1 MNKQQGGQG
10 EGCHEAIQQSRIL
23 RTRLS
28 PTQNPLSAQ
37 HLDSEVKCLAV
48 NVVTVHAKISPGSLA
63 SQERRGSWVIE
74 GLPWGVESYCEFS
87 PVGCPSASSA
97 PPFGKLMPQPN
108 RRTLTVKIKSN
119 ACSSTSL
126 SLFFSFA
133 RYQLFTN
140 CPLISCHRLPH
151 LNARK
156 SRACLVTREF
166 SFIRDAILVEFITTS

>member
-1 MNKQQGGQG
+1 MQG

-37 HLDSEVKCLAV
+37 HLGSEVKCLAV

-87 PVGCPSASSA
+87 SVGCPSASSA
-97 PPFGKLMPQPN
+97 PPFGKLMTQPN
-108 RRTLTVKIKSN
+108 RRTLTAKIKSN

-126 SLFFSFA
+126 SLSSSL
-133 RYQLFTN
+133 LFTN

>member
-1 MNKQQGGQG
+1 MQG

-23 RTRLS
+23 RTRFS

-37 HLDSEVKCLAV
+37 HLGSEVKCLAV

-87 PVGCPSASSA
+87 SVGCPSASSA
-97 PPFGKLMPQPN
+97 PPFGKLMTQPN
-108 RRTLTVKIKSN
+108 RRTLTAKIKSN

-126 SLFFSFA
+126 SLFFFSALYKLSSHLMSSAPTFECEKKQGVFGDS
-133 RYQLFTN
+133 RVLVYQ
-140 CPLISCHRLPH
+140 RRH
-151 LNARK
+151 L
-156 SRACLVTREF
+156 S
-166 SFIRDAILVEFITTS
+166 